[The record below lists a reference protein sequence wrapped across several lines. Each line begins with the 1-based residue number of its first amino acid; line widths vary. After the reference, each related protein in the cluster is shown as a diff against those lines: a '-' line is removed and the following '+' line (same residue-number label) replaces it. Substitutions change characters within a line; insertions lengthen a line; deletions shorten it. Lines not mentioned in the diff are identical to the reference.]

1 MPVYFYWGE
10 DDYRLQRAVNHLRE
24 QVLDPMWVSF
34 NFDKIGSEQADAVM
48 VALNQLMTPVLGGGG
63 RLVWLVNTSLGQRSN
78 EDILAELSRTL
89 PNVPDNAHLLLTSP
103 SKPDGR
109 SKVVKLLQQHAEV
122 KEFALTP
129 TWKTE
134 DLLANVRQAAQQAGV
149 KLSAAAQE
157 LLSEAVGNDTRQL
170 VMELEKLRLFA
181 AGKELSV
188 AEVASLVTA
197 SSQNSLQL
205 AAVIRQGDTN
215 KALGLVADLIRQNE
229 APLRIV
235 ASLIR
240 QFRTWMWVKLLSEA
254 GERDPQVIAKAADI
268 GNPKRVYIL
277 QKEVQ
282 RLSASQFLATLPI
295 LLDLEVGLKQG
306 AEPITTLQTK
316 IIQLC
321 QIFANAAAFK

>member
-10 DDYRLQRAVNHLRE
+10 DDYRLQRAANHLRE

-34 NFDKIGSEQADAVM
+34 NFDKIGPEHPDAVI
-48 VALNQLMTPVLGGGG
+48 VALNQVMTPVLGSGG

-89 PNVPDNAHLLLTSP
+89 PNIPDNAHLLLTSP

-109 SKVVKLLQQHAEV
+109 SKVVKLLQQHADV

-149 KLSAAAQE
+149 KLAAAAQE

-181 AGKELSV
+181 EGKELTV

-205 AAVIRQGDTN
+205 AAVIRQGDTS

-235 ASLIR
+235 ASLTR

-282 RLSASQFLATLPI
+282 RLTAAQLLATLPI

-321 QIFANAAAFK
+321 QVFANSATFQ